1 MFRYALAASL
11 TAMLMAGGARAAAF
25 ALMDMDASGLGN
37 AQAGRAAAAEDAG
50 TVFHNPAGLVYV
62 DSRQMVMAATM
73 HLSRLRFRD
82 DDPASL
88 GDGGDA
94 GRALVSPSVYYAG
107 TVTPDIRVGLGINR
121 PFGVD
126 IAYQTPW
133 AGQTRATSTRV
144 RSTEANPAVAW
155 RASSLVAVG
164 VGLSWRHLE
173 VETTRLDAVNPA
185 AAPIKLRGDDGALGW
200 NAGVIWDADGF
211 TRVGMTYRSSTRH
224 RAQGRVGGAAARVDF
239 DLPDTWSLSL
249 WQRLNPRW
257 EVLADV
263 TRTGWSN
270 FDPLDNQV
278 TDDGW
283 EDAWRLS
290 LGVNYR
296 HSREWTW
303 RVGVAYDESPVP
315 DAQRRSPRLPDADRT
330 WVAMGGQYRLGPYR
344 AVDFGY
350 AHGFVRDARS
360 EHSESGNTLR
370 GLYQSRHD
378 LLGMQYTHG
387 F

>member
-1 MFRYALAASL
+1 MFRYALSASL
-11 TAMLMAGGARAAAF
+11 TAMLMAGGAHAAAF
-25 ALMDMDASGLGN
+25 ALMEVDASGLGN
-37 AQAGRAAAAEDAG
+37 AYAGRAAAAEDAS
-50 TVFHNPAGLVYV
+50 TVFHNPAGLTHVEG
-62 DSRQMVMAATM
+62 RQLVIAAGM
-73 HLSRLRFRD
+73 HLGSLRFRD

-94 GRALVSPSVYYAG
+94 SREVFSPSFYYAG
-107 TVTPDIRVGLGINR
+107 ELTPDIRFGLGVNR

-126 IAYQTPW
+126 IAYRTPW
-133 AGQTRATSTRV
+133 AGQTRATATRV
-144 RSTEANPAVAW
+144 RSTDVNPALAW
-155 RASSLVAVG
+155 RASSRLAVG
-164 VGLSWRHLE
+164 AGVTWRRLE
-173 VETTRLDAVNPA
+173 VDMARRDAVDPA
-185 AAPIKLRGDDGALGW
+185 TATRLRGDDGALGW
-200 NAGVIWDADGF
+200 NAGLIWDADGF
-211 TRVGMTYRSSTRH
+211 TRVGMAYRSGTRH
-224 RAQGRVGGAAARVDF
+224 RPQGRAGGNATRIDF

-263 TRTGWSN
+263 TRTGWST
-270 FDPLDNQV
+270 FDRLDSQF

-315 DAQRRSPRLPDADRT
+315 DAQRRSPRVPDADRT

-360 EHSESGNTLR
+360 EHTEAGSTLR